1 MKMQENTR
9 ESFYNDQIASHSEH
23 LKLAKTKYRSFS
35 LLRLIVFLSLVG
47 VVYILWM
54 TWLLLPVFIV
64 TLILFVFMV
73 HKSLDAKMK
82 KEKEEMFIE
91 FNKHELSALNG
102 DWSVF
107 PDGTEYKT
115 TNHPYSLDM
124 DLFGSKSVFQLLN
137 RTALKAG
144 SDRLAQTLA
153 QGTDNPGFSNSAIEE
168 LSTQIDWCQNF
179 IIEGK
184 VRVKEIKT
192 QRSITGLASIVFP
205 SKTISILKWIFPAI
219 SITAV
224 VLFNLSLINSTILGF
239 VLIAVLIVIGGFLKV
254 TSKVITPI
262 TTNAPE
268 VDAMIHQLE
277 LVKGLSI
284 KNEAFQS
291 FIENLQEEEGALSQL
306 KSLQGIQKR
315 MDYRGNF
322 LVGTVLN
329 LFAAWDFI
337 VVDQQRAWSEK
348 NASKLFEWETKLA
361 ELEVWVCGG
370 IYRFNYPNSVY
381 ATITESNEMSIKQV
395 GHPFV
400 SQDKQVRNDVS
411 LNGKEQFL
419 IITGPN
425 MAGKS
430 TYLRS
435 VGLAILSANAGFPI
449 LSESCVVPKFELYS
463 SMRTADDLTVES
475 SYFHAELTRLRFIM
489 DAIES
494 GKKVFVILDEILKGT
509 NSKDKEIGSAQFLSK
524 LQRLSAYG
532 IIATHDLSLTNL
544 SNNSEVFRNVYFD
557 STIEGPNLSFDYKIR
572 EGVCQNMNASFLLKQ
587 MRLVD

>member
-1 MKMQENTR
+1 MQENTR
-9 ESFYNDQIASHSEH
+9 ESFYKNQIASHSEH

-35 LLRLIVFLSLVG
+35 LLRLLVFISLIGTAYFFWMTWILLPLFLSL
-47 VVYILWM
+47 
-54 TWLLLPVFIV
+54 
-64 TLILFVFMV
+64 LILFVFMV

-82 KEKEEMFIE
+82 KEKEELFIE
-91 FNKHELSALNG
+91 LNNQELTALKG

-115 TNHPYSLDM
+115 PNHPFSLDM
-124 DLFGSKSVFQLLN
+124 DLFGPKSVFQLLN

-153 QGTDNPGFSNSAIEE
+153 YGTNDPKFSNVAIEE

-205 SKTISILKWIFPAI
+205 TRTISVLKWVFPAI
-219 SITAV
+219 AIASV
-224 VLFNLSLINSTILGF
+224 VLFNLSMMNSTVLGF
-239 VLIAVLIVIGGFLKV
+239 ILISILIIIGGFLKQ
-254 TSKVITPI
+254 TSKVINPI
-262 TTNAPE
+262 TTNSPE

-277 LVKGLSI
+277 LVQNLSI
-284 KNEAFQS
+284 HNDQFKS
-291 FIENLQEEEGALSQL
+291 FIHSLQETDGPLSQL
-306 KSLQGIQKR
+306 KSLQAIQKR

-329 LFAAWDFI
+329 LFAAWDFV
-337 VVDQQRAWSEK
+337 VVDQQRAWSYK
-348 NASKLFEWETKLA
+348 NASQLLDWEMKLA

-381 ATITESNEMSIKQV
+381 ATITDSDEVLIQQV

-400 SQDKQVRNDVS
+400 SQEKQVRNDVNLS
-411 LNGKEQFL
+411 KVEQFL

-435 VGLAILSANAGFPI
+435 IGLAILSANAGFPV
-449 LSESCVVPKFELYS
+449 LAESCVIPHFELYS

-524 LQRLSAYG
+524 LQRLGAHG

-544 SNNSEVFRNVYFD
+544 SNNSPEFRNVYFD
-557 STIEGPNLSFDYKIR
+557 STIEGPNLSFSYKIS

-587 MRLVD
+587 MKLVD